1 MCETQVYAR
10 QLVWRSNLRQGIKML
25 WCLSKC
31 CGVTRPT
38 ITQKKQTT
46 IKSARERQYKYNTGV
61 KNTWHYR
68 IHEHA
73 LNPSVCT
80 PTSVALKR
88 ATRNKNVAVRQ
99 KTKALPWFCASSDA
113 RTVPKNSEHPIP
125 ACGKKVPT
133 GAAQKDPPEKVLA
146 HQPSLTLARACH
158 FNQLTSRK
166 RTMIDAVVVDDVA

>member
-1 MCETQVYAR
+1 MRNTSVCTPTSVALKLATRNQNVVVS
-10 QLVWRSNLRQGIKML
+10 LKML
-25 WCLSKC
+25 WCHQ
-31 CGVTRPT
+31 TNDHT
-38 ITQKKQTT
+38 KKQTT

-88 ATRNKNVAVRQ
+88 ATRNQNVAVRQ

-113 RTVPKNSEHPIP
+113 RTVPKISEHPIP